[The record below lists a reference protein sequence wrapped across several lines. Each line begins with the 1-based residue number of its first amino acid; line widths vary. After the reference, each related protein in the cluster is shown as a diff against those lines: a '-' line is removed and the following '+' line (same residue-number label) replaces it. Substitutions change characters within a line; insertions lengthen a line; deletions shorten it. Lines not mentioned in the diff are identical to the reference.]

1 MDFARNP
8 GFGGRFLAISGSFFV
23 LSVIPWMRGFWE
35 ITCDRND
42 RNRRVTTTNKRYKG
56 GQFVLHA
63 KAFHG
68 NPYDGHTLGTVIE
81 ETQALTVREIE
92 RAYVNKVYRGH
103 DAQNRFGYFSQD
115 KNAASMDRSGAN

>member
-42 RNRRVTTTNKRYKG
+42 RSRRVTTINKRYKG

-81 ETQALTVREIE
+81 KLKLSPCARSSEPTSTRSTAATTR
-92 RAYVNKVYRGH
+92 
-103 DAQNRFGYFSQD
+103 QNRFGYFSQD